1 MIEISFDTKELEKQL
16 RAYANA
22 YGKAY
27 VSKAVELMRN
37 EAQKYIDKF
46 YSQKIFKSRT
56 GNGVSSTPYFYNRT
70 DDLRNNSIETTISAK
85 HGTIEGSILIDDY
98 NMRPY
103 NNSGNST
110 PPYYIVERA
119 WEFGLHGNEI
129 TSPGVMKPT
138 PGDLLREYWSKE
150 KYHSEAARYAEK
162 VVSSMNF
169 GLLTTSSVRGSLSE
183 IRRF

>member
-1 MIEISFDTKELEKQL
+1 MVEISFDTKELEKQL
-16 RAYANA
+16 MAYANA
-22 YGKAY
+22 YGRAY

-37 EAQKYIDKF
+37 EAQKYIDKY
-46 YSQKIFKSRT
+46 YSQKIFKSRS
-56 GNGVSSTPYFYNRT
+56 GNGISSTPYLYDRT
-70 DDLRNNSIETTISAK
+70 YDLRDNSIETTIYAK
-85 HGTIEGSILIDDY
+85 HGTIEGSVLIDDY
-98 NMRPY
+98 NMKPY
-103 NNSGNST
+103 NNSGHSN

-119 WEFGLHGNEI
+119 WEFGLHGNKI

-169 GLLTTSSVRGSLSE
+169 GLLTASSVRGSLYK
-183 IRRF
+183 IGRI